1 MFHKQY
7 KYIMKDKTISIL

>member
-7 KYIMKDKTISIL
+7 KYIMKDKIISIL